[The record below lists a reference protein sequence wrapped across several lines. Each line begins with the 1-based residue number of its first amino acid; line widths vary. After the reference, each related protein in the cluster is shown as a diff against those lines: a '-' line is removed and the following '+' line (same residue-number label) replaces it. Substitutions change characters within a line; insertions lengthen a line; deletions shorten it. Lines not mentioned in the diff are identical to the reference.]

1 MYLVIFDCDGT
12 LIDSQNTIVSGM
24 DVAFRSV
31 GMTPPDRAQC
41 LSIVGLSLEIAIRKL
56 CPPEHHA
63 FVGDMADAYRRAK
76 VAEREAG
83 EGFDPLYPGAKAAI
97 DMLHARDDVLLGVAT
112 GKAYRGVVHMV
123 ETHGL
128 QDRFVTIQTADR
140 APSKPHPGMIYQAL
154 SETGVDTAR
163 TVMIGD
169 TSYDM
174 EMACA
179 AGVGALGVSW
189 GYHARPLLENAGADR
204 IIDDFAELAP
214 ELARRFGWKEELL
227 A

>member
-24 DVAFRSV
+24 DVAFRSQ
-31 GMTPPDRAQC
+31 GLTPPDRARC
-41 LSIVGLSLEIAIRKL
+41 LSIVGLSLEVAIRTL
-56 CPPEHHA
+56 CTPEDAHLA
-63 FVGDMADAYRRAK
+63 GVMADAYRDAK

-83 EGFDPLYPGAKAAI
+83 GAFDPLYPGAKEAV
-97 DMLHARDDVLLGVAT
+97 DLLHARDDVLLGVAT

-123 ETHGL
+123 EMHGL
-128 QDRFVTIQTADR
+128 HDRFVTIQTADR
-140 APSKPHPGMIYQAL
+140 APSKPHPGMILQAL
-154 SETGVDTAR
+154 EETGAEAAR

-174 EMACA
+174 EMARS
-179 AGVGALGVSW
+179 AGVSALGVSW
-189 GYHARPLLENAGADR
+189 GYHARPLLEGAGAHA
-204 IIDDFAELAP
+204 IIDNFSELAP
-214 ELARRFGWKEELL
+214 ELTRRFGWIQDVR

>member
-12 LIDSQNTIVSGM
+12 LVDSQNTIVSGL
-24 DVAFRSV
+24 DVAFRAV
-31 GMTPPDRAQC
+31 DLTPPSRAEC
-41 LSIVGLSLEIAIRKL
+41 LSIVGLSLEIAIQKL
-56 CPPEHHA
+56 CAPEHHHL
-63 FVGDMADAYRRAK
+63 VDQMADAYRHAK
-76 VAEREAG
+76 VTERAAG
-83 EGFDPLYPGAKAAI
+83 ESFDPLYPGAKAAI
-97 DMLHARDDVLLGVAT
+97 DMLHSREDVLLGVAT
-112 GKAYRGVVHMV
+112 GKAYRGVAHMV

-140 APSKPHPGMIYQAL
+140 APSKPHPGMILQAL
-154 SETGVDTAR
+154 EETGAQAAR

-169 TSYDM
+169 TSFDM
-174 EMACA
+174 EMACS

-189 GYHARPLLENAGADR
+189 GYHAKPLLEHAGADR

-214 ELARRFGWKEELL
+214 ELARRFGWKEELT